1 MGGKNWLGDQVFT
14 LPLKGDLK
22 LPFFLAILI
31 TILMT
36 VASVGSLLFPESFY
50 PTVEQRDAFLTN
62 DAVNL
67 LVGFP
72 MMLVTIALV
81 RRGRLVSLVIWPGA
95 LMYVIYNY
103 LAYIFGMPLSWVT
116 GLNAALV
123 ILSLASG
130 MLLILNLDLAVLADM
145 LTETGPRLVAAA
157 VILIFGAGFF
167 IQAAQKVAGFVS
179 GSGIIAR
186 TELGVFAADLVVSVI
201 WFAGGVLLM
210 LRKPLGYPLGW
221 GGMFGVV
228 MLNVGLL
235 AFLILQPAL
244 TDLPFELVDLII
256 IVVFTFLCAVPF
268 GLFIRG
274 LRP

>member
-1 MGGKNWLGDQVFT
+1 MGGKNWLGDQVVT
-14 LPLKGDLK
+14 LPLKADLK
-22 LPFFLAILI
+22 LPFSLAII
-31 TILMT
+31 TTFLMT
-36 VASVGSLLFPESFY
+36 VASIGSLLFPESIY
-50 PTVEQRDAFLTN
+50 LNAEQRAAFLTN

-67 LVGFP
+67 LVGLP

-103 LAYIFGMPLSWVT
+103 LAYIFGMPLSWMT
-116 GLNAALV
+116 GINGALV

-130 MLLILNLDLAVLADM
+130 VLLILQMDLTGLADA
-145 LTETGPRLVAAA
+145 LAETGPRIVASA

-179 GSGIIAR
+179 GSGVIVR

-201 WFAGGVLLM
+201 WFAGGLLLM

-235 AFLILQPAL
+235 AFLVLQPTL
-244 TDLPFELVDLII
+244 TDLPFELVDLIV
-256 IVVFTFLCAVPF
+256 IVVFTILCALPF
-268 GLFIRG
+268 GLFIRD
-274 LRP
+274 LRN